1 MRRLSLSSS
10 IMKMVIP
17 ATKTEIKTSA
27 TANCANHAVSCSPRI
42 YLSTRY
48 MTGSMVKEKNIATPA
63 NIIRNAF
70 CSSVMTASIDYD
82 SLNIKEP
89 VELPSI
95 YIPELKNLVNGG
107 GGESRTHD
115 TLRYT
120 GFRNRRTRPLCDA
133 SISTLSSYQR
143 TTANPK
149 MKG

>member
-107 GGESRTHD
+107 VCLKISERNWLGSAGGIPPPTQYERFSVCVLVLECR
-115 TLRYT
+115 
-120 GFRNRRTRPLCDA
+120 GG
-133 SISTLSSYQR
+133 S
-143 TTANPK
+143 
-149 MKG
+149 